1 MGNHTI
7 NISQEFTQKRKQ
19 VKRWISE
26 YIEGFIKKNSID
38 YAEKLKMLNNAVEFA
53 ESEEAL
59 NMVNHFFK
67 IRSELQLNHIDK
79 NNFDKTYKKLNE
91 KIVYQLDK
99 MINKIVF
106 IDFMSERGLNRL
118 CVFNTDVE
126 LYKKQINNGG
136 IA

>member
-126 LYKKQINNGG
+126 IYKHQINSGEL
-136 IA
+136 